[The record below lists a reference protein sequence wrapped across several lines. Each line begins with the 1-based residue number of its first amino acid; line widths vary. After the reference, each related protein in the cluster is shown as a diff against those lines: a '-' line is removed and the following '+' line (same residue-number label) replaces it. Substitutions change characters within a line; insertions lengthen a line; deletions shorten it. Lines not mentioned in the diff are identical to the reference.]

1 MKHLLL
7 IALSSLLLVAC
18 GSKGDSAKGAP
29 GGKGNGGKKG
39 GVQRVL
45 NVEGYVAELGLQ
57 GKNFQTMATLVP
69 KNSVSLSAATSGRL
83 VSLKAK
89 DGAIVKKKGTL
100 LAKIDDSG

>member
-45 NVEGYVAELGLQ
+45 NVEGYVAELG
-57 GKNFQTMATLVP
+57 
-69 KNSVSLSAATSGRL
+69 
-83 VSLKAK
+83 
-89 DGAIVKKKGTL
+89 
-100 LAKIDDSG
+100 